1 MGIDNPLADGEPE
14 SDTRARLPVSLPEP
28 IEDAR

>member
-1 MGIDNPLADGEPE
+1 MGNDNPLADGEPE
-14 SDTRARLPVSLPEP
+14 SDTRVLLAVSLPEP